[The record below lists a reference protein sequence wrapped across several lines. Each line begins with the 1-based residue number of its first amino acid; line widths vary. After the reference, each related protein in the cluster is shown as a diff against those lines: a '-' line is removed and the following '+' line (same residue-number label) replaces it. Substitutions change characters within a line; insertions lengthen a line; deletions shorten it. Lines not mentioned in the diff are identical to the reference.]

1 MKLESRFREI
11 EGVGKSRNLRAVRIV
26 SILNFRFPISA
37 PSFPRVEGD
46 HRWFKVLPG
55 MLLCALLW
63 GSAFPCLKT
72 VFGIW
77 SEQGLVLGLT
87 DYWWFAGVRFT
98 VAGIALL
105 LIARNP
111 WSEIRSVSK
120 ARLFGMTMTQTFGQY
135 LFFYLAVAVASG
147 SLTGLLAS
155 SGSFWWV
162 VLAPLLSKAPKPS
175 RAQWMALLL
184 GGIGITLATAAPG
197 AGAGRPMLGAF
208 LMVAATGLGAVGVI
222 EFGKLGKGIGARAA
236 TGFSLGAG
244 GLLLLL
250 CGASSFPRAA
260 ELMSPPVI
268 LITLW
273 LCIVSAAA
281 FALWN
286 FLSTKHPVP
295 LLAGYRFLIPLCGM
309 GESLIFLKGESAGWG
324 LISGAVL
331 VVVSLVM
338 MQRANRLLQGS

>member
-1 MKLESRFREI
+1 
-11 EGVGKSRNLRAVRIV
+11 
-26 SILNFRFPISA
+26 
-37 PSFPRVEGD
+37 VEGD

-63 GSAFPCLKT
+63 GSAFPSLKT
-72 VFGIW
+72 VYGIW
-77 SEQGLVLGLT
+77 DDQGLELGLS
-87 DYWWFAGVRFT
+87 DYWWFAGIRFT
-98 VAGIALL
+98 IAGIALL

-111 WSEIRSVSK
+111 WQEIRQSSK
-120 ARLFGMTMTQTFGQY
+120 LRLLTISLTQTFGQY
-135 LFFYLAVAVASG
+135 LLFYLAVAVASG

-162 VLAPLLSKAPKPS
+162 VLAPLLAGAPKPN
-175 RAQWMALLL
+175 RAQWTALLI
-184 GGIGITLATAAPG
+184 GGVGITLATAAPG
-197 AGAGRPMLGAF
+197 AGAGRPVLGAL
-208 LMVAATGLGAVGVI
+208 LMIGATGLGAVGVI
-222 EFGKLGKGIGARAA
+222 EFGKLGKAIGARAA

-244 GLLLLL
+244 GLLLLC
-250 CGASSFPRAA
+250 CGVSSFPRAI
-260 ELMSPPVI
+260 ELMSPPVM
-268 LITLW
+268 LITCW
-273 LCIVSAAA
+273 LSVVSAAA

-324 LISGAVL
+324 LMVGAGL

-338 MQRANRLLQGS
+338 MQRAAPRSFRVPGVR